1 MGTTKAAAHARSAS
15 LPRQHSHPVLMR
27 LDDAIHTLRSW
38 SACASSSGLTGQS
51 SGIALVEAVLAA
63 LGELLALPQAVVA
76 LHDAAACDQILDRF
90 LVLADAYGT

>member
-1 MGTTKAAAHARSAS
+1 M
-15 LPRQHSHPVLMR
+15 
-27 LDDAIHTLRSW
+27 
-38 SACASSSGLTGQS
+38 
-51 SGIALVEAVLAA
+51 EAVLAA